1 MDAYIYQCAGVFER
15 RGKCKAKV
23 KVLKSMQSYESLIS
37 RLDRALVEEAL
48 AMQSGYLLD
57 FSDRTFGDFFCTEV
71 GVDPDA
77 APGSSLFSAYG
88 SSKAKR
94 LRSFIA
100 RAQPHL
106 VARALRALWEY
117 RENNVLS
124 GSGPREDRLRE
135 VYFRVVGQFEGE
147 EQIIDSTGIEAF
159 EANETL
165 QELVAA
171 IRRDLD
177 AGRPNAGLDRLHTYC
192 MKRFASLVIK
202 HGGEPCGEKDALHAR
217 VGKYVK
223 ALKAE
228 RNLTEMSERIIKS
241 SISTFEAM
249 NDIRN
254 NKSFAHDNGALVPMD
269 EAKLIYDSVTAL
281 LRFLQTIDAKK
292 FED

>member
-1 MDAYIYQCAGVFER
+1 
-15 RGKCKAKV
+15 
-23 KVLKSMQSYESLIS
+23 
-37 RLDRALVEEAL
+37 
-48 AMQSGYLLD
+48 MQSGYLLD
-57 FSDRTFGDFFCTEV
+57 FSDRDFVEFFCTEV

-77 APGSSLFSAYG
+77 APGSRLFSAYG

-100 RAQPHL
+100 SAEPHL

-117 RENNVLS
+117 RENNMLGS
-124 GSGPREDRLRE
+124 SGPVEDRLKE
-135 VYFRVVGQFEGE
+135 VYFRVVGKFEGE

-192 MKRFASLVIK
+192 MKRFASLVIQ
-202 HGGEPCGEKDALHAR
+202 HGGEPCGENDALHAR

-223 ALKAE
+223 AVKAE
-228 RNLTEMSERIIKS
+228 RHLTEMSERIIKS
-241 SISTFEAM
+241 SISAFEAM

-254 NKSFAHDNGALVPMD
+254 NKSLAHDRETLVPMN
-269 EAKLIYDSVTAL
+269 EAKFIYDSVTAV
-281 LRFLQTIDAKK
+281 LRFLKTMDAQK

>member
-1 MDAYIYQCAGVFER
+1 
-15 RGKCKAKV
+15 
-23 KVLKSMQSYESLIS
+23 MQSYETLLP
-37 RLDRALVEEAL
+37 RKDRAVFEEAL
-48 AMQSGYLLD
+48 GMQSGYLLD
-57 FSDRTFGDFFCTEV
+57 FSDRTFGDFFCTDV

-77 APGSSLFSAYG
+77 APEKILFSAYG
-88 SSKAKR
+88 SSKTKR

-100 RAQPHL
+100 KAPPHL

-117 RENNVLS
+117 RENNMLG
-124 GSGPREDRLRE
+124 GSGPREDRLKE

-159 EANETL
+159 ETNETL

-202 HGGEPCGEKDALHAR
+202 HGGTPCSEHDALHAR

-223 ALKAE
+223 VLKTE

-254 NKSFAHDNGALVPMD
+254 NNSLAHDNESLVPMD

-281 LRFLQTIDAKK
+281 LRFLKTIDAQK

>member
-1 MDAYIYQCAGVFER
+1 
-15 RGKCKAKV
+15 
-23 KVLKSMQSYESLIS
+23 MQSYEMLIT
-37 RLDRALVEEAL
+37 RLDRAVFEEAL
-48 AMQSGYLLD
+48 NMQMGYVLD

-77 APGSSLFSAYG
+77 PPGSWLFSAYG
-88 SSKAKR
+88 TSKAKR

-100 RAQPHL
+100 RAEPHL

-117 RENNVLS
+117 RENNILGS
-124 GSGPREDRLRE
+124 SGPREDRLRE
-135 VYFRVVGQFEGE
+135 VYFKIVGKFEGE
-147 EQIIDSTGIEAF
+147 EHVIDSTGIEAF

-192 MKRFASLVIK
+192 MKRFASLVVK
-202 HGGEPCGEKDALHAR
+202 YGGEPCGENDALHAR
-217 VGKYVK
+217 VGKYAK
-223 ALKAE
+223 ALKAS

-241 SISTFEAM
+241 SISIFESM

-254 NKSFAHDNGALVPMD
+254 NKSFAHDKEALVPMD
-269 EAKLIYDSVTAL
+269 EAKFIYDSVTAL
-281 LRFLQTIDAKK
+281 LRFIKTMDAQK